1 MFKPTKYKLVNVGT
15 GRVFEDEQSPILKL
29 RPLLLSEQFMKIR
42 NSHQEKISKVYTGML
57 NGCRL

>member
-15 GRVFEDEQSPILKL
+15 GRVFEDEGWTIADPEATSP
-29 RPLLLSEQFMKIR
+29 EQFMRIR